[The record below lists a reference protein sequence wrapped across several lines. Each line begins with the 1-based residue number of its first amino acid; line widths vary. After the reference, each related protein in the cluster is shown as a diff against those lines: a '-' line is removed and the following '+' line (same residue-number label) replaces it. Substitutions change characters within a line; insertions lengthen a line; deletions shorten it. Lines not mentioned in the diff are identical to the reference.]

1 MISTER
7 KLHPPLLLIL
17 SNPTRKTTES
27 LPNKLNKS
35 GDTVLR
41 ILEEECISW
50 EQLVNTTKSYFR
62 SDKVEVI
69 IDDTIIGKMYSKYI
83 TGSGDKYDL
92 VTGQIFRSIYSVAAI
107 ISEGKLALPVAHT
120 LWVKE
125 KLCSQGIYRTKV
137 EIAQELIE

>member
-62 SDKVEVI
+62 SDKVEII

-83 TGSGDKYDL
+83 AGSGDNYDP
-92 VTGQIFRSIYSVAAI
+92 VTG
-107 ISEGKLALPVAHT
+107 
-120 LWVKE
+120 
-125 KLCSQGIYRTKV
+125 
-137 EIAQELIE
+137 